1 MIFKTYREHTVKNIS
16 TDSILTYSES
26 MRTLDWSNQGKNKN
40 QNWQWQVNNRELII
54 LRLINLS
61 LIKSIVDG
69 ITQSQL
75 ESFIKA
81 NRLETISRIN
91 KLK

>member
-1 MIFKTYREHTVKNIS
+1 MIFKTYREHTVKNIN

-26 MRTLDWSNQGKNKN
+26 MRTLDWSNQGKNKK

-54 LRLINLS
+54 LRLINFS

-69 ITQSQL
+69 IT
-75 ESFIKA
+75 
-81 NRLETISRIN
+81 
-91 KLK
+91 